1 LKFEIKEREEKIMAN
16 QNPYIVIEQKEES
29 KKRTWVAVVLA
40 VAFVAILGIGGT
52 FAYLTW
58 TTNQTPNRF
67 TTDPTITADL
77 LEPTWTKGAKAS
89 ATEAGQATPDET
101 KVGKASDGEYIP
113 IEADNMLPGVQVDK
127 NPFIVNTSNNGA
139 KVYAGMKLQ
148 FQKWV
153 VDTQGDDANGKYVNM
168 TDDEVSKLAAVYAFN
183 SSESNDK
190 DTAAGFSWATG
201 WNEIDK
207 AENTDYAQ
215 AGAKYFYY
223 GSDYSDAIDAL
234 PANTTEVEDDS
245 VWGIDQE
252 YRTAPLFTKVRMIDG
267 ATQANI
273 NDFNAV
279 LKSGKDGT
287 GSNFAVD
294 PGWRVVIS
302 GAAIQATDGGLT
314 PSEFV
319 TDATANWK
327 TLLDN
332 VGTTTDTTVSAKP
345 HKATGT
351 RLGFTTGK
359 YTSANA
365 GTVEGIPEATNVN
378 KDGN

>member
-58 TTNQTPNRF
+58 TSNQTPNRV
-67 TTDPTITADL
+67 TTDPVITADL

-89 ATEAGQATPDET
+89 STETDTAKQ
-101 KVGKASDGEYIP
+101 GKASDGEYIP
-113 IEADNMLPGVQVDK
+113 IEADNMLPGSQVNK

-153 VDTQGDDANGKYVNM
+153 VETQGDDANGKYVNM
-168 TDDEVSKLAAVYAFN
+168 TDEEVSKLEAVYAFN

-201 WNEIDK
+201 WNEINK
-207 AENTDYAQ
+207 TTNTDYAQ

-223 GSDYSDAIDAL
+223 GSTYNDAIDAL
-234 PANTTEVEDDS
+234 PANTAEDENDS

-273 NDFNAV
+273 NAFNAV
-279 LKSGKDGT
+279 LKSGKEGT
-287 GSNFAVD
+287 GDNFAVD

-332 VGTTTDTTVSAKP
+332 VGTTTGTTVSAKP
-345 HKATGT
+345 NKATGT
-351 RLGFTTGK
+351 RLGFTTGT

-365 GTVEGIPEATNVN
+365 GTVEGIPEATNVD

>member
-1 LKFEIKEREEKIMAN
+1 MAN

-58 TTNQTPNRF
+58 TSNQTPNRV
-67 TTDPTITADL
+67 TTDPVITADL

-89 ATEAGQATPDET
+89 STETDTAKQ
-101 KVGKASDGEYIP
+101 GKASDGEYIP
-113 IEADNMLPGVQVDK
+113 IEADNMLPGSQVNK

-153 VDTQGDDANGKYVNM
+153 VETQGDDANGKYVNM
-168 TDDEVSKLAAVYAFN
+168 TDEEVSKLEAVYAFN

-201 WNEIDK
+201 WNEINK
-207 AENTDYAQ
+207 TTNTDYAQ

-223 GSDYSDAIDAL
+223 GSTYNDAIDAL
-234 PANTTEVEDDS
+234 PANTAEDENDS

-273 NDFNAV
+273 NAFNAV
-279 LKSGKDGT
+279 LKSGKEGT
-287 GSNFAVD
+287 GDNFAVD

-332 VGTTTDTTVSAKP
+332 VGTTTGTTVSAKP
-345 HKATGT
+345 NKATGT
-351 RLGFTTGK
+351 RLGFTTGT

-365 GTVEGIPEATNVN
+365 GTVEGIPEATNVD